1 MFSREKDLILKIK
14 NKIKD
19 KRINRNKL
27 VLNFMKKNFEKST
40 IEDLSEREKYK
51 LLSFLED
58 VIK

>member
-19 KRINRNKL
+19 KRINRNRL

-40 IEDLSEREKYK
+40 IEDLSEKEKYK

-58 VIK
+58 VVK

>member
-19 KRINRNKL
+19 KRINRNRL

-40 IEDLSEREKYK
+40 VEDLSEREKYK

-58 VIK
+58 VVK

>member
-19 KRINRNKL
+19 KRINRNRL

-40 IEDLSEREKYK
+40 IEDLSEKEKHK

>member
-19 KRINRNKL
+19 KRINRNRL

-51 LLSFLED
+51 LLNFLED
-58 VIK
+58 VVK

>member
-1 MFSREKDLILKIK
+1 MFSREKDIILKIK

-19 KRINRNKL
+19 KRINRNRL

-51 LLSFLED
+51 LLNFLED
-58 VIK
+58 VVK

>member
-19 KRINRNKL
+19 KRINRNRL

-58 VIK
+58 VVK

>member
-40 IEDLSEREKYK
+40 IEDLSEKEKYK

-58 VIK
+58 VVK